1 MYVRTKDWI
10 YDTDNLHY
18 RFIEN
23 NKVYEV
29 GWDVEKPTFV
39 ADIIKQS
46 ENLEELC
53 DGFYN
58 EIEDYEFS
66 PAKIFSTFDKA
77 KAQCDLYKSVGKNVR
92 LVGFI
97 KTDNCLK
104 FVAKMN
110 DEGDLELL

>member
-66 PAKIFSTFDKA
+66 SAKIFSTFDKA